1 MGRTRFRKFSAIL
14 TSIAVRNSKIPGSKM
29 EQAHERDLINNAN
42 KAVHSA
48 KDPLDKLR
56 QHCLARGVKGI
67 VSLKDLS
74 HLRRWPLTNAGF
86 GRTSRGAQGLRGRDV
101 GRRNAAIIRDDRQRR
116 LRQNRLWW
124 IPSATSAPYVADQ
137 KRSHLESF
145 QEVWHFGRRSP

>member
-1 MGRTRFRKFSAIL
+1 MGRTRVREFSAIL

-67 VSLKDLS
+67 VSL
-74 HLRRWPLTNAGF
+74 
-86 GRTSRGAQGLRGRDV
+86 GRTFRIFD
-101 GRRNAAIIRDDRQRR
+101 DDRSRTLDLEELQEGLKDYGAEMSEEETQQLFAR
-116 LRQNRLWW
+116 
-124 IPSATSAPYVADQ
+124 STKTAPA
-137 KRSHLESF
+137 KSTL
-145 QEVWHFGRRSP
+145 